1 MISGETEANSLIYA
15 LNIRSKIWR
24 RSFIIHYLSQIPAFI
39 ISLELVKVVTQTSI
53 QQRVENVMGGP
64 ELVKRNAKNTAITT
78 QLLTDVNLNSVN
90 MLFGV
95 TIEIFR
101 QVGANLQLMDARL
114 VMRIQVIS
122 FC

>member
-1 MISGETEANSLIYA
+1 MISGETEINSLNYA

-95 TIEIFR
+95 TIEIFH

>member
-1 MISGETEANSLIYA
+1 MISGETEVNSLNYA

-53 QQRVENVMGGP
+53 QQRVENVMDGP

>member
-1 MISGETEANSLIYA
+1 MISGETEVNSLNYA

>member
-1 MISGETEANSLIYA
+1 MVSGETEINSLNYA

-39 ISLELVKVVTQTSI
+39 ILLELVKVVTQMSI

-78 QLLTDVNLNSVN
+78 QLLTVVNLNSVN

-95 TIEIFR
+95 TIEIFH
-101 QVGANLQLMDARL
+101 QVGANLQLIDARL

>member
-1 MISGETEANSLIYA
+1 MISGETEVNSLNYA

-53 QQRVENVMGGP
+53 QQRVENVMDGP

-90 MLFGV
+90 MLSGV

>member
-1 MISGETEANSLIYA
+1 MISGETEINSLNYA

-39 ISLELVKVVTQTSI
+39 ILLELIKVVTRMSI

-78 QLLTDVNLNSVN
+78 QLLRVANLNSVN

-95 TIEIFR
+95 TIEIFH

>member
-1 MISGETEANSLIYA
+1 
-15 LNIRSKIWR
+15 
-24 RSFIIHYLSQIPAFI
+24 
-39 ISLELVKVVTQTSI
+39 
-53 QQRVENVMGGP
+53 MGGP

>member
-1 MISGETEANSLIYA
+1 MISGETEVNSLNYA

-24 RSFIIHYLSQIPAFI
+24 RSFIIHYLSQISAFI